1 MKTAYTNRLNST
13 AARMAGG
20 FSRKLVTSLGVALVA
35 IASAVPAN
43 ADVWLNETFEQ
54 YTVAAPPTAPTVT
67 LSPFLQQISSGATVV
82 GTVGNQM
89 CRYNKPTVTALSP
102 AGLQYSLSAANA
114 TPRPKGYISFK
125 ILQNTPPSP
134 AISSSDFSLR
144 LGSNDSTTMGSAN
157 SAFIDV
163 RFTPS
168 VSPATTCAF
177 SVRSGGTAQ
186 SVITTVSATA
196 QSTIKIWYNSD
207 VVGMPYTDPAGASQT
222 LSAASYVCYV
232 NNVLASASASGTTM
246 VGSVTTSGS
255 ASPAVTS
262 TVIGKLAFQCASSKA
277 VDFSVD
283 DIYAADSAPVVSTP
297 PVITSATT
305 KTGYQTVAFS
315 YQITA
320 DQGGLTSFALASGT
334 LPDGLTLNTA
344 TGLISGTPTT
354 IGVSNVTL
362 TATSGTTGTSAAAPL
377 AITITAPPAPV
388 ITSATTKTGYQTFA
402 FSYQITADQTVTSYA
417 LASGTLPDGLT
428 LDTAT
433 GIISGTPTT
442 IGVYNVTLTATG
454 ATGTSAAAPLAITI
468 NDQLN
473 TFSGSNVSMNTSA
486 SWSNGTPGSS
496 TGTGSYQDLALTSS
510 VTDLTT
516 TSSALWARSWNV
528 SNGSS
533 YTLTSVKTNGVTTY
547 RMGTTMPIVS
557 TFTNSVSG
565 ITNDLVY
572 LTGNSNI
579 TFSPLN
585 SIVPSTPSV
594 VELSNTGN
602 FNIGAGSTLTIDAVV
617 LETTGN
623 YGINKTSAGTV
634 GLSAKNTYSGGT
646 SLTAGSMNVSG
657 SAAPTRLA
665 QVKANV
671 TGGVVTGYTVVDGGA
686 GYTAVP
692 TVTVSK
698 NTGEGTVVEAKA
710 VATISGGAVTAVSIG
725 TVAGSGYTVAPKV
738 QIYSNQSPLGSGAVT
753 LAGGS
758 LNASVDTD
766 LSRMTFFPDVTNTF
780 FRINGTPLVINGSVS
795 LDVATDK
802 TLSAHALTG
811 NGGANLVTKTGAG
824 TLWLRGGGSTN
835 LAGGWSVNAGTLF
848 VGTTASSGTGTGLVT
863 MNGGNLRFSKGL
875 SSNGSYTGQGQD
887 TGLVVNQDTTI
898 TLDANPATPS
908 GSNTVSYGTND
919 SASGSVLTTGLTIG
933 TKTINLVKSAEA
945 KSSAD
950 ELGYSD
956 PLMTFYSANLS
967 GTATLNV
974 GALSQMS
981 LQNATGTGGVTKTG
995 TGRLSISER
1004 NVFDGAEPP
1013 VFVATLPNTYTGA
1026 TAINAGTAAFSGTQA
1041 SSITIANGAFLESSV
1056 GATPT
1061 TTGSLTLAA
1070 GSTVTIVGTPTL
1082 ASYTL
1087 FTAAGG
1093 ITGTPVLAVA
1103 VAGYDLVKDGNSLKL
1118 NAVSSGSYTTW
1129 ATANGITGQP
1139 ASGDFENDGI
1149 SNLVE
1154 YALGTNPTVSTQPA
1168 GVLAGNVITFTKGAD
1183 AIANGD
1189 VSWVIET
1196 SQTLENGSWTA
1207 QVTQAAGNA
1216 SATISYTLTP
1226 GSPAKNFARLKAT
1239 QN

>member
-1 MKTAYTNRLNST
+1 
-13 AARMAGG
+13 MAGG

-35 IASAVPAN
+35 LASAVPAN
-43 ADVWLNETFEQ
+43 AAEWLNETFEQ
-54 YTVAAPPTAPTVT
+54 YTVAAPPTAPT
-67 LSPFLQQISSGATVV
+67 
-82 GTVGNQM
+82 
-89 CRYNKPTVTALSP
+89 TALSP
-102 AGLQYSLSAANA
+102 QLNTAAIATVISSGGNKLAQYAKTTAAATGGSFTYSLSSPNFS
-114 TPRPKGYISFK
+114 TPRPKGFISFK
-125 ILQNTPPSP
+125 VTANATPS
-134 AISSSDFSLR
+134 ASVAGSYLAFR
-144 LGSNDSTTMGSAN
+144 LGANDVNSVGSTA
-157 SAFIDV
+157 SAFVDV
-163 RFTPS
+163 RLYQ
-168 VSPATTCAF
+168 PATTFGVKVYSANTQ
-177 SVRSGGTAQ
+177 SGGN
-186 SVITTVSATA
+186 TTLLPAGTNIIRV
-196 QSTIKIWYNSD
+196 WYNSD
-207 VVGMPYTDPAGASQT
+207 TVNTMAYTDPSGVARVLNT
-222 LSAASYVCYV
+222 ASYAAYV
-232 NNVLASASASGTTM
+232 NTVSINGSPTGSLLAS
-246 VGSVTTSGS
+246 SVTTSTG
-255 ASPAVTS
+255 VTS
-262 TVIGKLAFQCASSKA
+262 SVIGKIGFTCTSANTA
-277 VDFSVD
+277 DFSVD
-283 DIYAADSAPVVSTP
+283 DIYAADSAPVVTTP

-305 KTGYQTVAFS
+305 ATGYQGIAFS

-320 DQGGLTSFALASGT
+320 DQGALTSFALASGT
-334 LPDGLTLNTA
+334 LPTGLTLDTA
-344 TGLISGTPTT
+344 TGLISGTPSATGT
-354 IGVSNVTL
+354 SNVTL
-362 TATSGTTGTSAAAPL
+362 TATNTNGTSAAAPL
-377 AITITAPPAPV
+377 AITV
-388 ITSATTKTGYQTFA
+388 I
-402 FSYQITADQTVTSYA
+402 V
-417 LASGTLPDGLT
+417 P
-428 LDTAT
+428 
-433 GIISGTPTT
+433 
-442 IGVYNVTLTATG
+442 
-454 ATGTSAAAPLAITI
+454 
-468 NDQLN
+468 LN
-473 TFSGSNVSMNTSA
+473 TFSGSNVSLNTSA
-486 SWSNGTPGSS
+486 SWSLGAAPNS
-496 TGTGSYQDLALTSS
+496 TTSIGSYQDVALASS
-510 VTDLTT
+510 VTALT
-516 TSSALWARSWNV
+516 TSSGALFAKSWNV

-533 YTLTSVKTNGVTTY
+533 YTLTSVKTDGATTF
-547 RMGTTMPIVS
+547 RMGITSPVVT

-585 SIVPSTPSV
+585 SINALTPST
-594 VELSNTGN
+594 VELNNSGN
-602 FNIGAGSTLTIDAVV
+602 LNIGAGSTLNIDAV
-617 LETTGN
+617 TTGQ
-623 YGINKTSAGTV
+623 YALTKTSAGTV

-646 SLTAGSMNVSG
+646 TLTAGSMNVSG

-671 TGGVVTGYTVVDGGA
+671 TGGVVTGYTVVDGGE

-725 TVAGSGYTVAPKV
+725 TVAGSGYTLAPKV

-795 LDVATDK
+795 LEVATDK

-824 TLWLRGGGSTN
+824 TLWLRGGGPPN
-835 LAGGWSVNAGTLF
+835 NAPNHVGGWSVNAGTLF

-887 TGLVVNQDTTI
+887 AGLVVNQDTTI

-933 TKTINLVKSAEA
+933 TKTINLVKSAAA

-981 LQNATGTGGVTKTG
+981 LQNAVGTGGVTKTG

-1004 NVFDGAEPP
+1004 NVYDGAVPP
-1013 VFVATLPNTYTGA
+1013 AFVATLPNTYTGA

-1041 SSITIANGAFLESSV
+1041 SSITIANGALLESSV
-1056 GATPT
+1056 DATPT
-1061 TTGSLTLAA
+1061 TTGSLTLAV
-1070 GSTVTIVGTPTL
+1070 GSTVTIVGSTPTL

-1093 ITGTPVLAVA
+1093 ITGTPVLTVA

-1129 ATANGITGQP
+1129 AAANGITGQP

>member
-1 MKTAYTNRLNST
+1 MKTAYTSRFNST

-35 IASAVPAN
+35 LASAVPAN
-43 ADVWLNETFEQ
+43 AAEWLNETFEQ
-54 YTVAAPPTAPTVT
+54 YTVASPATAPTTT
-67 LSPFLQQISSGATVV
+67 LSPLLMTPVGYSTVV
-82 GTVGNQM
+82 SGNGGNMAKYAKAAAASTGSLQ
-89 CRYNKPTVTALSP
+89 YALST
-102 AGLQYSLSAANA
+102 GLTADG
-114 TPRPKGYISFK
+114 TGGTTRPQGYLSFK
-125 ILQNTPPSP
+125 ILQNT
-134 AISSSDFSLR
+134 SSVGTIAATSYLNFR
-144 LGSNDSTTMGSAN
+144 LGAKDTNGLSA
-157 SAFIDV
+157 SAAAFIDL
-163 RFTPS
+163 RFIQAATSNFKTQVSAATNTTLSISSTTVNTVKIWYNGTSSAWSYPDPTTGVSTTLNANTFVVFVNNVSGVTSPNGVLLPS
-168 VSPATTCAF
+168 SVTTLASPATT
-177 SVRSGGTAQ
+177 
-186 SVITTVSATA
+186 
-196 QSTIKIWYNSD
+196 STN
-207 VVGMPYTDPAGASQT
+207 
-222 LSAASYVCYV
+222 
-232 NNVLASASASGTTM
+232 
-246 VGSVTTSGS
+246 
-255 ASPAVTS
+255 
-262 TVIGKLAFQCASSKA
+262 IGKIAFVSSTA
-277 VDFSVD
+277 NGADFSVD
-283 DIYAADSAPVVSTP
+283 DIYAGDSAPVVTTP

-305 KTGYQTVAFS
+305 KTGYQNLAFS

-320 DQGGLTSFALASGT
+320 DQPGLTSFALASGS
-334 LPDGLTLNTA
+334 LPTGLTLDTV
-344 TGLISGTPTT
+344 TGLISGSPTT
-354 IGVSNVTL
+354 LGVSNITL
-362 TATSGTTGTSAAAPL
+362 TATNPNGTSAAAPL
-377 AITITAPPAPV
+377 AITV
-388 ITSATTKTGYQTFA
+388 IT
-402 FSYQITADQTVTSYA
+402 
-417 LASGTLPDGLT
+417 P
-428 LDTAT
+428 
-433 GIISGTPTT
+433 
-442 IGVYNVTLTATG
+442 
-454 ATGTSAAAPLAITI
+454 
-468 NDQLN
+468 LN

-496 TGTGSYQDLALTSS
+496 TALGSYQDLALTSS

-516 TSSALWARSWNV
+516 TSSALWARSWNI

-533 YTLTSVKTNGVTTY
+533 YTLTSVKIDGATTY

-572 LTGNSNI
+572 LAGNSNI

-585 SIVPSTPSV
+585 SSNPLTPSK

-617 LETTGN
+617 LETTGAF
-623 YGINKTSAGTV
+623 GINKTSAGTV
-634 GLSAKNTYSGGT
+634 GLSAANTYSGGT
-646 SLTAGSMNVSG
+646 TLTAGTMNITG

-671 TGGVVTGYTVVDGGA
+671 TGGVVTSYTITDGGA

-692 TVTVSK
+692 TVTVGK
-698 NTGEGTVVEAKA
+698 NSGEGTVVTATA
-710 VATISGGAVTAVSIG
+710 TATISGGAVTAVNVVLG
-725 TVAGSGYTVAPKV
+725 GSGYTLAPKV
-738 QIYSNQSPLGSGAVT
+738 QIFSNQSPLGNGAVA
-753 LAGGS
+753 LAGGT
-758 LNASVDTD
+758 LGASVDTD
-766 LSRMTFFPDVTNTF
+766 LSRMTYYPDATNTF
-780 FRINGTPLVINGSVS
+780 YRISGTNLTINGSVS
-795 LDVATDK
+795 LDVAADK
-802 TLSAHALTG
+802 TVSAYSLSG
-811 NGGANLVTKTGAG
+811 NNGANLVTKTGAG
-824 TLWLRGGGSTN
+824 TLWLRGGGATGVV
-835 LAGGWSVNAGTLF
+835 GGWSVNAGTLF
-848 VGTTASSGTGTGLVT
+848 VGTTSSSGTGTGLVT
-863 MNGGNLRFSKGL
+863 MNGGNLRFSKGI
-875 SSNGSYTGQGQD
+875 SSSGSYTGQGQD

-908 GSNTVSYGTND
+908 GSNTVAYGTNSTGD
-919 SASGSVLTTGLTIG
+919 GSVITTGLTIG
-933 TKTINLVKSAEA
+933 TKTINLVKSAAA

-956 PLMTFYSANLS
+956 PLMTFFSANLS

-981 LQNATGTGGVTKTG
+981 LQNAVGTGGVTKTG
-995 TGRLSISER
+995 AGRLSISER
-1004 NVFDGAEPP
+1004 NVYDGAVPP
-1013 VFVATLPNTYTGA
+1013 AFVATLPNTYTGA
-1026 TAINAGTAAFSGTQA
+1026 TAINAGTASFSGTQA

-1056 GATPT
+1056 DATPS

-1070 GSTVTIVGTPTL
+1070 GSTVTVVGSTPTL

-1103 VAGYDLVKDGNSLKL
+1103 VAGYELVKDGNSLKL

-1129 ATANGITGQP
+1129 AAANGITGQP

-1154 YALGTNPTVSTQPA
+1154 YALGTSPTVSTQPA

-1196 SQTLENGSWTA
+1196 SETLENGSWTA

-1216 SATISYTLTP
+1216 SPTISYTLTP

>member
-1 MKTAYTNRLNST
+1 MKTAYTSRFNSS

-35 IASAVPAN
+35 LASAVPAN
-43 ADVWLNETFEQ
+43 AAEWLNETFEQ
-54 YTVAAPPTAPTVT
+54 YTVAAPPTAPT
-67 LSPFLQQISSGATVV
+67 
-82 GTVGNQM
+82 
-89 CRYNKPTVTALSP
+89 TALSP
-102 AGLQYSLSAANA
+102 QLNTAAIATVISSGGNKLAQYAKTTAAATGGSFTYSLSSPNFS
-114 TPRPKGYISFK
+114 TPRPKGFISFK
-125 ILQNTPPSP
+125 VTANATPS
-134 AISSSDFSLR
+134 ASVAGSYLAFR
-144 LGSNDSTTMGSAN
+144 LGANDVNSVGSTA
-157 SAFIDV
+157 SAFVDV
-163 RFTPS
+163 RLYQ
-168 VSPATTCAF
+168 PATTFGVKVYSANTQ
-177 SVRSGGTAQ
+177 SGGN
-186 SVITTVSATA
+186 TTLLPAGTNIIRV
-196 QSTIKIWYNSD
+196 WYNSD
-207 VVGMPYTDPAGASQT
+207 TVNTMAYTDPSGVARVLNT
-222 LSAASYVCYV
+222 ASYAAYV
-232 NNVLASASASGTTM
+232 NTVSINGSPTGSLLAS
-246 VGSVTTSGS
+246 SVTTSTG
-255 ASPAVTS
+255 VTS
-262 TVIGKLAFQCASSKA
+262 SVIGKIGFTCTSANTA
-277 VDFSVD
+277 DFSVD
-283 DIYAADSAPVVSTP
+283 DIYAADSAPVVTTP

-305 KTGYQTVAFS
+305 ATGYQGIAFS

-320 DQGGLTSFALASGT
+320 DQGALTSFALASGT
-334 LPDGLTLNTA
+334 LPTGLTLDTA
-344 TGLISGTPTT
+344 TGLISGTPSATGT
-354 IGVSNVTL
+354 SNVTL
-362 TATSGTTGTSAAAPL
+362 TATNTNGTSAAAPL
-377 AITITAPPAPV
+377 AITV
-388 ITSATTKTGYQTFA
+388 I
-402 FSYQITADQTVTSYA
+402 V
-417 LASGTLPDGLT
+417 P
-428 LDTAT
+428 
-433 GIISGTPTT
+433 
-442 IGVYNVTLTATG
+442 
-454 ATGTSAAAPLAITI
+454 
-468 NDQLN
+468 LN
-473 TFSGSNVSMNTSA
+473 TFSGSNVSLNTSA
-486 SWSNGTPGSS
+486 SWSLGAAPNS
-496 TGTGSYQDLALTSS
+496 TTSIGSYQDVALASS
-510 VTDLTT
+510 VTALT
-516 TSSALWARSWNV
+516 TSSGALFAKSWNV

-533 YTLTSVKTNGVTTY
+533 YTLTSVKTDGATTF
-547 RMGTTMPIVS
+547 RMGITSPVVT

-585 SIVPSTPSV
+585 SINALTPST
-594 VELSNTGN
+594 VELNNSGN
-602 FNIGAGSTLTIDAVV
+602 LNIGAGSTLNIDAV
-617 LETTGN
+617 TTGQ
-623 YGINKTSAGTV
+623 YALTKTSAGTV

-646 SLTAGSMNVSG
+646 TLTAGSMNVSG

-671 TGGVVTGYTVVDGGA
+671 TGGVVTGYTVVDGGE

-725 TVAGSGYTVAPKV
+725 TVAGSGYTLAPKV

-795 LDVATDK
+795 LEVATDK

-824 TLWLRGGGSTN
+824 TLWLRGGGPPN
-835 LAGGWSVNAGTLF
+835 NAPNHVGGWSVNAGTLF

-887 TGLVVNQDTTI
+887 AGLVVNQDTTI

-933 TKTINLVKSAEA
+933 TKTINLVKSAAA

-981 LQNATGTGGVTKTG
+981 LQNAVGTGGVTKTG

-1004 NVFDGAEPP
+1004 NVYDGAVPP
-1013 VFVATLPNTYTGA
+1013 AFVATLPNTYTGA

-1041 SSITIANGAFLESSV
+1041 SSITIANGALLESSV
-1056 GATPT
+1056 DATPT
-1061 TTGSLTLAA
+1061 TTGSLTLAV
-1070 GSTVTIVGTPTL
+1070 GSTVTIVGSTPTL

-1093 ITGTPVLAVA
+1093 ITGTPVLAMA
-1103 VAGYDLVKDGNSLKL
+1103 VVGYDLVKDGNSLKL

-1129 ATANGITGQP
+1129 AAANGITGQP

>member
-1 MKTAYTNRLNST
+1 MASSVTALTT
-13 AARMAGG
+13 
-20 FSRKLVTSLGVALVA
+20 
-35 IASAVPAN
+35 
-43 ADVWLNETFEQ
+43 
-54 YTVAAPPTAPTVT
+54 
-67 LSPFLQQISSGATVV
+67 SSGA
-82 GTVGNQM
+82 
-89 CRYNKPTVTALSP
+89 L
-102 AGLQYSLSAANA
+102 
-114 TPRPKGYISFK
+114 
-125 ILQNTPPSP
+125 
-134 AISSSDFSLR
+134 
-144 LGSNDSTTMGSAN
+144 
-157 SAFIDV
+157 
-163 RFTPS
+163 
-168 VSPATTCAF
+168 
-177 SVRSGGTAQ
+177 
-186 SVITTVSATA
+186 
-196 QSTIKIWYNSD
+196 
-207 VVGMPYTDPAGASQT
+207 
-222 LSAASYVCYV
+222 
-232 NNVLASASASGTTM
+232 
-246 VGSVTTSGS
+246 
-255 ASPAVTS
+255 
-262 TVIGKLAFQCASSKA
+262 
-277 VDFSVD
+277 
-283 DIYAADSAPVVSTP
+283 
-297 PVITSATT
+297 
-305 KTGYQTVAFS
+305 
-315 YQITA
+315 
-320 DQGGLTSFALASGT
+320 FA
-334 LPDGLTLNTA
+334 
-344 TGLISGTPTT
+344 
-354 IGVSNVTL
+354 
-362 TATSGTTGTSAAAPL
+362 
-377 AITITAPPAPV
+377 
-388 ITSATTKTGYQTFA
+388 K
-402 FSYQITADQTVTSYA
+402 
-417 LASGTLPDGLT
+417 
-428 LDTAT
+428 
-433 GIISGTPTT
+433 
-442 IGVYNVTLTATG
+442 
-454 ATGTSAAAPLAITI
+454 
-468 NDQLN
+468 
-473 TFSGSNVSMNTSA
+473 
-486 SWSNGTPGSS
+486 
-496 TGTGSYQDLALTSS
+496 
-510 VTDLTT
+510 
-516 TSSALWARSWNV
+516 SWNV

-533 YTLTSVKTNGVTTY
+533 YTLTSVKTDGATTF
-547 RMGTTMPIVS
+547 RMGITSPVVT

-585 SIVPSTPSV
+585 SINALTPST
-594 VELSNTGN
+594 VELNNSGN
-602 FNIGAGSTLTIDAVV
+602 LNIGAGSTLNIDAV
-617 LETTGN
+617 TTGQ
-623 YGINKTSAGTV
+623 YALTKTSAGTV

-646 SLTAGSMNVSG
+646 TLTAGSMNVSG

-671 TGGVVTGYTVVDGGA
+671 TGGVVTGYTVVDGGE

-725 TVAGSGYTVAPKV
+725 TVAGSGYTLAPKV

-795 LDVATDK
+795 LEVATDK

-824 TLWLRGGGSTN
+824 TLWLRGGGPPN
-835 LAGGWSVNAGTLF
+835 NAPNHVGGWSVNAGTLF

-933 TKTINLVKSAEA
+933 TKTINLVKSAAA

-981 LQNATGTGGVTKTG
+981 LQNAVGTGGVTKTG

-1004 NVFDGAEPP
+1004 NVYDGAVPP
-1013 VFVATLPNTYTGA
+1013 AFVATLPNTYTGA

-1041 SSITIANGAFLESSV
+1041 SSITIANGALLESSV
-1056 GATPT
+1056 DATPT
-1061 TTGSLTLAA
+1061 TTGSLTLAV
-1070 GSTVTIVGTPTL
+1070 GSTVTIVGSTPTL

-1093 ITGTPVLAVA
+1093 ITGTPVLTVA

-1129 ATANGITGQP
+1129 AAANGITGQP

>member
-1 MKTAYTNRLNST
+1 MKTAYTISLNST

-35 IASAVPAN
+35 LASVVPAN

-54 YTVAAPPTAPTVT
+54 YTVAAPPTAPTVA
-67 LSPFLQQISSGATVV
+67 LSPFLQQISAASTVV

-89 CRYNKPTVTALSP
+89 CRYNKPTAATLSP

-125 ILQNTPPSP
+125 VVQNTPPSP
-134 AISSSDFSLR
+134 AISSSDLSLR

-177 SVRSGGTAQ
+177 SVRSGGATQ

-207 VVGMPYTDPAGASQT
+207 AVGMPYTDPVGAFQT

-232 NNVLASASASGTTM
+232 NNVLASASASGTTL
-246 VGSVTTSGS
+246 VGFVTTSAS
-255 ASPAVTS
+255 AVIPPVTS
-262 TVIGKLAFQCASSKA
+262 TVIGKLAFQCGSNKA

-283 DIYAADSAPVVSTP
+283 DIYAADSAPVVTTP

-305 KTGYQTVAFS
+305 ATGYQGIAFS

-334 LPDGLTLNTA
+334 LPA
-344 TGLISGTPTT
+344 
-354 IGVSNVTL
+354 
-362 TATSGTTGTSAAAPL
+362 
-377 AITITAPPAPV
+377 
-388 ITSATTKTGYQTFA
+388 
-402 FSYQITADQTVTSYA
+402 
-417 LASGTLPDGLT
+417 GLT

-433 GIISGTPTT
+433 GIISGTPSATGT
-442 IGVYNVTLTATG
+442 SNVTLTATNVN
-454 ATGTSAAAPLAITI
+454 GTSAAAPLAITVI
-468 NDQLN
+468 VPLN
-473 TFSGSNVSMNTSA
+473 TFSGSNVSLNTSA
-486 SWSNGTPGSS
+486 SWSLGAAPNS
-496 TGTGSYQDLALTSS
+496 TTSIGSYQDVALASS
-510 VTDLTT
+510 VTALT
-516 TSSALWARSWNV
+516 TSSGALFAKSWNV

-533 YTLTSVKTNGVTTY
+533 YTLTSVKPDGATTF
-547 RMGTTMPIVS
+547 RMGITSPVVT
-557 TFTNSVSG
+557 TFTNTVSG

-585 SIVPSTPSV
+585 SINALTPST
-594 VELSNTGN
+594 VELSNSGN
-602 FNIGAGSTLTIDAVV
+602 LNIGAGSTLNIDAV
-617 LETTGN
+617 TTGQ
-623 YGINKTSAGTV
+623 YALTKTSAGTV
-634 GLSAKNTYSGGT
+634 GLSAANTYNGGT
-646 SLTAGSMNVSG
+646 TLTAGSMNVSG

-710 VATISGGAVTAVSIG
+710 VATISGGAVTAVTIG

-753 LAGGS
+753 LAGGA

-780 FRINGTPLVINGSVS
+780 FRINGTPLIINGSVS
-795 LDVATDK
+795 LDVAADK
-802 TLSAHALTG
+802 TLSAHSLTG

-824 TLWLRGGGSTN
+824 TLWLRGGGATN
-835 LAGGWSVNAGTLF
+835 VVGGWSVNAGTLF

-887 TGLVVNQDTTI
+887 AGLVVNQDTTI

-933 TKTINLVKSAEA
+933 TKTINLVKSAAA

-981 LQNATGTGGVTKTG
+981 LQNAVGTGGVTKTG

-1004 NVFDGAEPP
+1004 NVYDGAVPP

-1056 GATPT
+1056 DATPS
-1061 TTGSLTLAA
+1061 TTGSLTLAV

-1118 NAVSSGSYTTW
+1118 NAVSSGSYSTW
-1129 ATANGITGQP
+1129 ATDNGISGEP

-1196 SQTLENGSWTA
+1196 SETLENGSWTA

-1216 SATISYTLTP
+1216 SPTISYTLTP

>member
-1 MKTAYTNRLNST
+1 MKTAYTSRFNSS

-35 IASAVPAN
+35 LASAVPAN
-43 ADVWLNETFEQ
+43 AAEWLNETFEQ

-82 GTVGNQM
+82 GTVGNEM

-134 AISSSDFSLR
+134 AIPSSDFSLR

-283 DIYAADSAPVVSTP
+283 DIYAADSAPVAPPVVTP
-297 PVITSATT
+297 PA
-305 KTGYQTVAFS
+305 
-315 YQITA
+315 
-320 DQGGLTSFALASGT
+320 
-334 LPDGLTLNTA
+334 
-344 TGLISGTPTT
+344 
-354 IGVSNVTL
+354 
-362 TATSGTTGTSAAAPL
+362 
-377 AITITAPPAPV
+377 

-402 FSYQITADQTVTSYA
+402 FSYQITADQAVTSYA
-417 LASGTLPDGLT
+417 LASGTLPAGLT

-442 IGVYNVTLTATG
+442 IGVSNVTLTATSST
-454 ATGTSAAAPLAITI
+454 TGTSAAAPLAITVI
-468 NDQLN
+468 VPLN
-473 TFSGSNVSMNTSA
+473 TFSGSNVSLNTSA
-486 SWSNGTPGSS
+486 SWSLGAAPNS
-496 TGTGSYQDLALTSS
+496 TTSIGSYQDVALASS
-510 VTDLTT
+510 VTALT
-516 TSSALWARSWNV
+516 TSSGALFAKSWNV

-533 YTLTSVKTNGVTTY
+533 YTLTSVKTDGATTF
-547 RMGTTMPIVS
+547 RMGITSPVVT

-585 SIVPSTPSV
+585 SINALTPST
-594 VELSNTGN
+594 VELNNSGN
-602 FNIGAGSTLTIDAVV
+602 LNIGAGSTLNIDAV
-617 LETTGN
+617 TTGQ
-623 YGINKTSAGTV
+623 YALTKTSAGTV

-646 SLTAGSMNVSG
+646 TLTAGSMNVSG

-671 TGGVVTGYTVVDGGA
+671 TGGVVTGYTVVDGGE

-710 VATISGGAVTAVSIG
+710 VATISGGAVTAVNINV
-725 TVAGSGYTVAPKV
+725 TAGSGYTLAPKV

-795 LDVATDK
+795 LEVATDK

-824 TLWLRGGGSTN
+824 TLWLRGGGPPN
-835 LAGGWSVNAGTLF
+835 NAPNHVGGWSVNAGTLF

-981 LQNATGTGGVTKTG
+981 LQNAVGTGGVTKTG

-1004 NVFDGAEPP
+1004 NVYDGAVPP
-1013 VFVATLPNTYTGA
+1013 AFVATLPNTYTGA

-1041 SSITIANGAFLESSV
+1041 SSITIANGALLESSV
-1056 GATPT
+1056 DATPT
-1061 TTGSLTLAA
+1061 TTGSLTLAV
-1070 GSTVTIVGTPTL
+1070 GSTVTIVGSTPTL

-1093 ITGTPVLAVA
+1093 ITGTPVLTVA

-1129 ATANGITGQP
+1129 AAANGITGQP

>member
-1 MKTAYTNRLNST
+1 MKTAYTSRFNSS

-35 IASAVPAN
+35 LASAVPAN
-43 ADVWLNETFEQ
+43 AAEWLNETFEQ
-54 YTVAAPPTAPTVT
+54 YTVAAPPTAPT
-67 LSPFLQQISSGATVV
+67 
-82 GTVGNQM
+82 
-89 CRYNKPTVTALSP
+89 TALSP
-102 AGLQYSLSAANA
+102 QLNTAAIATVISSGGNKLAQYAKTTAAATGGSFTYSLSSPNFS
-114 TPRPKGYISFK
+114 TPRPKGFISFK
-125 ILQNTPPSP
+125 VTANATPS
-134 AISSSDFSLR
+134 ASVAGSYLAFR
-144 LGSNDSTTMGSAN
+144 LGANDVNSVGSTA
-157 SAFIDV
+157 SAFVDV
-163 RFTPS
+163 RLYQ
-168 VSPATTCAF
+168 PATTFGVKVYSANTQ
-177 SVRSGGTAQ
+177 SGGN
-186 SVITTVSATA
+186 TTLLPAGTNIIRV
-196 QSTIKIWYNSD
+196 WYNSD
-207 VVGMPYTDPAGASQT
+207 TVNTMAYTDPSGVARVLNT
-222 LSAASYVCYV
+222 ASYAAYV
-232 NNVLASASASGTTM
+232 NTVSINGSPTGSLLAS
-246 VGSVTTSGS
+246 SVTTSTG
-255 ASPAVTS
+255 VTS
-262 TVIGKLAFQCASSKA
+262 SVIGKIGFTCTSANTA
-277 VDFSVD
+277 DFSVD
-283 DIYAADSAPVVSTP
+283 DIYAADSAPVVTTP

-305 KTGYQTVAFS
+305 ATGYQGIAFS

-320 DQGGLTSFALASGT
+320 DQGALTSFALASGT
-334 LPDGLTLNTA
+334 LPTGLTLDTA
-344 TGLISGTPTT
+344 TGLISGTPSATGT
-354 IGVSNVTL
+354 SNVTL
-362 TATSGTTGTSAAAPL
+362 TATNTNGTSAAAPL
-377 AITITAPPAPV
+377 AITV
-388 ITSATTKTGYQTFA
+388 I
-402 FSYQITADQTVTSYA
+402 V
-417 LASGTLPDGLT
+417 P
-428 LDTAT
+428 
-433 GIISGTPTT
+433 
-442 IGVYNVTLTATG
+442 
-454 ATGTSAAAPLAITI
+454 
-468 NDQLN
+468 LN
-473 TFSGSNVSMNTSA
+473 TFSGSNVSLNTSA
-486 SWSNGTPGSS
+486 SWSLGAAPNS
-496 TGTGSYQDLALTSS
+496 TTSIGSYQDVALASS
-510 VTDLTT
+510 VTALT
-516 TSSALWARSWNV
+516 TSSGALFAKSWNV

-533 YTLTSVKTNGVTTY
+533 YTLTSVKTDGATTF
-547 RMGTTMPIVS
+547 RMGITSPVVT

-585 SIVPSTPSV
+585 SINALTPST
-594 VELSNTGN
+594 VELNNSGN
-602 FNIGAGSTLTIDAVV
+602 LNIGAGSTLNIDAV
-617 LETTGN
+617 TTGQ
-623 YGINKTSAGTV
+623 YALTKTSAGTV

-646 SLTAGSMNVSG
+646 TLTAGSMNVSG

-671 TGGVVTGYTVVDGGA
+671 TGGVVTGYTVVDGGE

-725 TVAGSGYTVAPKV
+725 TVAGSGYTLAPKV

-795 LDVATDK
+795 LEVATDK

-824 TLWLRGGGSTN
+824 TLWLRGGGPPN
-835 LAGGWSVNAGTLF
+835 NAPNHVGGWSVNAGTLF

-887 TGLVVNQDTTI
+887 AGLVVNQDTTI

-933 TKTINLVKSAEA
+933 TKTINLVKSAAA

-981 LQNATGTGGVTKTG
+981 LQNAVGTGGVTKTG

-1004 NVFDGAEPP
+1004 NVYDGAVPP
-1013 VFVATLPNTYTGA
+1013 AFVATLPNTYTGA

-1041 SSITIANGAFLESSV
+1041 SSITIANGALLESSV
-1056 GATPT
+1056 DATPT
-1061 TTGSLTLAA
+1061 TTGSLTLAV
-1070 GSTVTIVGTPTL
+1070 GSTVTIVGSTPTL

-1093 ITGTPVLAVA
+1093 ITGTPVLTVA

-1129 ATANGITGQP
+1129 AAANGITGQP

>member
-1 MKTAYTNRLNST
+1 MKTAYTSRFNSS

-35 IASAVPAN
+35 LASAVPAN
-43 ADVWLNETFEQ
+43 AAEWLNETFEQ
-54 YTVAAPPTAPTVT
+54 YTVAAPPTAPT
-67 LSPFLQQISSGATVV
+67 
-82 GTVGNQM
+82 
-89 CRYNKPTVTALSP
+89 TALSP
-102 AGLQYSLSAANA
+102 QLNTAAIATVISSGGNKLAQYAKTTAAATGGSFTYSLSSPNFS
-114 TPRPKGYISFK
+114 TPRPKGFISFK
-125 ILQNTPPSP
+125 VTANATPS
-134 AISSSDFSLR
+134 ASVAGSYLAFR
-144 LGSNDSTTMGSAN
+144 LGANDVNSVGSTA
-157 SAFIDV
+157 SAFVDV
-163 RFTPS
+163 RLYQ
-168 VSPATTCAF
+168 PATTFGVKVYSANTQ
-177 SVRSGGTAQ
+177 SGGN
-186 SVITTVSATA
+186 TTLLPAGTNIIRV
-196 QSTIKIWYNSD
+196 WYNSD
-207 VVGMPYTDPAGASQT
+207 TVNTMAYTDPSGVARVLNT
-222 LSAASYVCYV
+222 ASYAAYV
-232 NNVLASASASGTTM
+232 NTVSINGSPTGSLLAS
-246 VGSVTTSGS
+246 SVTTSTG
-255 ASPAVTS
+255 VTS
-262 TVIGKLAFQCASSKA
+262 SVIGKIGFTCTSANTA
-277 VDFSVD
+277 DFSVD
-283 DIYAADSAPVVSTP
+283 DIYAADSAPVVTTP

-305 KTGYQTVAFS
+305 ATGYQGIAFS

-320 DQGGLTSFALASGT
+320 DQGALTSFALASGT
-334 LPDGLTLNTA
+334 LPTGLTLDTA
-344 TGLISGTPTT
+344 TGLISGTPSATGT
-354 IGVSNVTL
+354 SNVTL
-362 TATSGTTGTSAAAPL
+362 TATNTNGTSAAAPL
-377 AITITAPPAPV
+377 AITV
-388 ITSATTKTGYQTFA
+388 I
-402 FSYQITADQTVTSYA
+402 V
-417 LASGTLPDGLT
+417 P
-428 LDTAT
+428 
-433 GIISGTPTT
+433 
-442 IGVYNVTLTATG
+442 
-454 ATGTSAAAPLAITI
+454 
-468 NDQLN
+468 LN
-473 TFSGSNVSMNTSA
+473 TFSGSNVSLNTSA
-486 SWSNGTPGSS
+486 SWSLGAAPNS
-496 TGTGSYQDLALTSS
+496 TTSIGSYQDVALASS
-510 VTDLTT
+510 VTALT
-516 TSSALWARSWNV
+516 TSSGALFAKSWNV

-533 YTLTSVKTNGVTTY
+533 YTLTSVKTDGATTF
-547 RMGTTMPIVS
+547 RMGITSPVVT

-585 SIVPSTPSV
+585 SINALTPST
-594 VELSNTGN
+594 VELNNSGN
-602 FNIGAGSTLTIDAVV
+602 LNIGAGSTLNIDAV
-617 LETTGN
+617 TTGQ
-623 YGINKTSAGTV
+623 YALTKTSAGTV

-646 SLTAGSMNVSG
+646 TLTAGSMNVSG

-671 TGGVVTGYTVVDGGA
+671 TGGVVTGYTVVDGGE

-725 TVAGSGYTVAPKV
+725 TVAGSGYTLAPKV

-795 LDVATDK
+795 LEVATDK

-824 TLWLRGGGSTN
+824 TLWLRGGGPPN
-835 LAGGWSVNAGTLF
+835 NAPNHVGGWSVNAGTLF
-848 VGTTASSGTGTGLVT
+848 VGTSASSGTGTGLVT

-887 TGLVVNQDTTI
+887 AGLVVNQDTTI

-933 TKTINLVKSAEA
+933 TKTINLVKSAAA

-981 LQNATGTGGVTKTG
+981 LQNAVGTGGVTKTG

-1004 NVFDGAEPP
+1004 NVYDGAVPP
-1013 VFVATLPNTYTGA
+1013 AFVATLPNTYTGA

-1041 SSITIANGAFLESSV
+1041 SSITIANGALLESSV
-1056 GATPT
+1056 DATPT
-1061 TTGSLTLAA
+1061 TTGSLTLAV
-1070 GSTVTIVGTPTL
+1070 GSTVTIVGSTPTL

-1093 ITGTPVLAVA
+1093 ITGTPVLAMA
-1103 VAGYDLVKDGNSLKL
+1103 VVGYDLVKDGNSLKL

-1129 ATANGITGQP
+1129 AAANGITGQP

>member
-1 MKTAYTNRLNST
+1 
-13 AARMAGG
+13 MAGG

-35 IASAVPAN
+35 LASAVPAN
-43 ADVWLNETFEQ
+43 ADVWLDETFSD
-54 YTVAAPPTAPTVT
+54 YIVAAPPTAPNTT
-67 LSPFLQQISSGATVV
+67 LSPLLLTPVAYSTVV
-82 GTVGNQM
+82 SVNSTNMGK
-89 CRYNKPTVTALSP
+89 YAKAAVTTTGSLQYGLS
-102 AGLQYSLSAANA
+102 AGLTADGSGGI
-114 TPRPKGYISFK
+114 TRPQGYLSFK
-125 ILQNTPPSP
+125 ILQNT
-134 AISSSDFSLR
+134 SSVGTIATNSYLNFR
-144 LGSNDSTTMGSAN
+144 LGAKDTNGLSSAAA
-157 SAFIDV
+157 SFIDV
-163 RFTPS
+163 RFLQ
-168 VSPATTCAF
+168 A
-177 SVRSGGTAQ
+177 
-186 SVITTVSATA
+186 ATA
-196 QSTIKIWYNSD
+196 NFKVNTGSNSTLTISPTAVNIVKIWYNGTSSAWSY
-207 VVGMPYTDPAGASQT
+207 PDPTSGAST
-222 LSAASYVCYV
+222 LLNANTFVVFV
-232 NNVLASASASGTTM
+232 NNVLGVASANGITLAT
-246 VGSVTTSGS
+246 SVTTTGTTLSS
-255 ASPAVTS
+255 N
-262 TVIGKLAFQCASSKA
+262 IGKIAFLSSSSNGA
-277 VDFSVD
+277 DFSVD
-283 DIYAADSAPVVSTP
+283 DIYAADAAPVLTTP

-305 KTGYQTVAFS
+305 VTGYQNIAFS

-320 DQGGLTSFALASGT
+320 DQPALTSFALASGT
-334 LPDGLTLNTA
+334 LPTGLTLDTV
-344 TGLISGTPTT
+344 TGLISGTPSATGT
-354 IGVSNVTL
+354 SNVTL
-362 TATSGTTGTSAAAPL
+362 TATNANGTSAAAPL
-377 AITITAPPAPV
+377 AITV
-388 ITSATTKTGYQTFA
+388 I
-402 FSYQITADQTVTSYA
+402 V
-417 LASGTLPDGLT
+417 P
-428 LDTAT
+428 
-433 GIISGTPTT
+433 
-442 IGVYNVTLTATG
+442 
-454 ATGTSAAAPLAITI
+454 
-468 NDQLN
+468 LN
-473 TFSGSNVSMNTSA
+473 TFSGSNVSLNTSA
-486 SWSNGTPGSS
+486 SWSLGAAPNSS
-496 TGTGSYQDLALTSS
+496 LSIGSYQDVALASS
-510 VTDLTT
+510 VTALT
-516 TSSALWARSWNV
+516 TSSGSLFAKSWNV

-533 YTLTSVKTNGVTTY
+533 YTLTSVKPDGATTFKMGITSPVVT
-547 RMGTTMPIVS
+547 
-557 TFTNSVSG
+557 TFTNTVSG

-585 SIVPSTPSV
+585 SINALTPST
-594 VELSNTGN
+594 VELNNSGN
-602 FNIGAGSTLTIDAVV
+602 LNIGAGSTLNIDAV
-617 LETTGN
+617 TTGS
-623 YGINKTSAGTV
+623 YALTKTSAGTV
-634 GLSAKNTYSGGT
+634 GLSAANTYNGGT
-646 SLTAGSMNVSG
+646 TLTAGTMNVSG

-665 QVKANV
+665 QVKADV

-710 VATISGGAVTAVSIG
+710 VATISGGAVTAVNINV
-725 TVAGSGYTVAPKV
+725 TAGSGYTLAPKV

-753 LAGGS
+753 LASGA

-766 LSRMTFFPDVTNTF
+766 LSRMTFFPDATNTF
-780 FRINGTPLVINGSVS
+780 FRINGTPLIINGSVS
-795 LDVATDK
+795 LDVAADK

-811 NGGANLVTKTGAG
+811 NGGANLVTKTGVG
-824 TLWLRGGGSTN
+824 TLWLRGGGATN
-835 LAGGWSVNAGTLF
+835 VVGGWSVNAGTLF

-875 SSNGSYTGQGQD
+875 SSSGSYTGQGQD
-887 TGLVVNQDTTI
+887 AGLVVNQDTTI

-933 TKTINLVKSAEA
+933 TKTINLVKSAAA

-981 LQNATGTGGVTKTG
+981 LQNAVGTGGVTKTG

-1004 NVFDGAEPP
+1004 NVYDGAVPP

-1056 GATPT
+1056 GATPS

-1070 GSTVTIVGTPTL
+1070 GSAVTIVGTPTL

-1118 NAVSSGSYTTW
+1118 NAVSSGSYSTW
-1129 ATANGITGQP
+1129 AAANGITGEP

-1154 YALGTNPTVSTQPA
+1154 YALGTDPTVSTQPA

-1196 SQTLENGSWTA
+1196 SETLENGSWTA
-1207 QVTQAAGNA
+1207 QVTQAAGDA
-1216 SATISYTLTP
+1216 TATISYTLTP

>member
-35 IASAVPAN
+35 FASAVPAN
-43 ADVWLNETFEQ
+43 AEVWLNETFSD
-54 YTVAAPPTAPTVT
+54 YIVASPPTAPNTT
-67 LSPFLQQISSGATVV
+67 LSPLLLTPVAYSTVV
-82 GTVGNQM
+82 SANSTNMG
-89 CRYNKPTVTALSP
+89 RYAKAAAATTGSLQYGLS
-102 AGLQYSLSAANA
+102 AGLTADG
-114 TPRPKGYISFK
+114 TGGITRPQGYLSFK
-125 ILQNTPPSP
+125 ILQNT
-134 AISSSDFSLR
+134 SSVGTIAANSYLNFR
-144 LGSNDSTTMGSAN
+144 LGAKDTNGLSSAAA
-157 SAFIDV
+157 SFIDV
-163 RFTPS
+163 RFLQ
-168 VSPATTCAF
+168 A
-177 SVRSGGTAQ
+177 
-186 SVITTVSATA
+186 ATA
-196 QSTIKIWYNSD
+196 NFKVNTGTNSTLSISPTAVNTVKIWYNGTSSAWSY
-207 VVGMPYTDPAGASQT
+207 PDPTSGLSIT
-222 LSAASYVCYV
+222 LSANTFVVFV
-232 NNVLASASASGTTM
+232 NNNLGVASPNGIALATT
-246 VGSVTTSGS
+246 VNTIPAVTGPP
-255 ASPAVTS
+255 AVPAVTS
-262 TVIGKLAFQCASSKA
+262 TNIGKIAFLSSSSNGA
-277 VDFSVD
+277 DFSVD
-283 DIYAADSAPVVSTP
+283 DIYAADAAPVVSTP

-305 KTGYQTVAFS
+305 VTGYQNIAFS

-320 DQGGLTSFALASGT
+320 DQPALTSFALASGT
-334 LPDGLTLNTA
+334 LPTGLTLDTA
-344 TGLISGTPTT
+344 TGFISGTPSATGT
-354 IGVSNVTL
+354 SNVTL
-362 TATSGTTGTSAAAPL
+362 TATNTNGTSAAAPL
-377 AITITAPPAPV
+377 AITV
-388 ITSATTKTGYQTFA
+388 I
-402 FSYQITADQTVTSYA
+402 V
-417 LASGTLPDGLT
+417 P
-428 LDTAT
+428 
-433 GIISGTPTT
+433 
-442 IGVYNVTLTATG
+442 
-454 ATGTSAAAPLAITI
+454 
-468 NDQLN
+468 LN
-473 TFSGSNVSMNTSA
+473 TFSGSNVSLNISA
-486 SWSNGTPGSS
+486 SWSLGAAPNSS
-496 TGTGSYQDLALTSS
+496 ASIGSYQDVALASS
-510 VTDLTT
+510 VTALT
-516 TSSALWARSWNV
+516 TSSGMFAKSWNV

-533 YTLTSVKTNGVTTY
+533 YTLTSVKPDGATTFKMGSTSPVVT
-547 RMGTTMPIVS
+547 
-557 TFTNSVSG
+557 TFTNTVSG

-585 SIVPSTPSV
+585 SINALTPST
-594 VELSNTGN
+594 VELNNSGN
-602 FNIGAGSTLTIDAVV
+602 LNIGAGSTLNIDAV
-617 LETTGN
+617 TTGQ
-623 YGINKTSAGTV
+623 YALTKTSAGTV

-725 TVAGSGYTVAPKV
+725 TVAGSGYTLAPKV

-766 LSRMTFFPDVTNTF
+766 LSRMTFFPDATNTF

-824 TLWLRGGGSTN
+824 TLWLRGGGATN
-835 LAGGWSVNAGTLF
+835 VVGGWSVNAGTLF

-1013 VFVATLPNTYTGA
+1013 VFLATLPNTYTGA

-1168 GVLAGNVITFTKGAD
+1168 GVLAGNVITFAKGAD

-1196 SQTLENGSWTA
+1196 SQTLENGSWTT

>member
-35 IASAVPAN
+35 LASAVPAN

-54 YTVAAPPTAPTVT
+54 YTVASPPTAPTVA
-67 LSPFLQQISSGATVV
+67 LSPFLQQISAASTVV

-125 ILQNTPPSP
+125 IVQNTPPSP

-246 VGSVTTSGS
+246 VGFVTTSGS

-334 LPDGLTLNTA
+334 LPDGLTLDTA
-344 TGLISGTPTT
+344 TGIISGTPTT

-362 TATSGTTGTSAAAPL
+362 TATSST
-377 AITITAPPAPV
+377 
-388 ITSATTKTGYQTFA
+388 
-402 FSYQITADQTVTSYA
+402 
-417 LASGTLPDGLT
+417 
-428 LDTAT
+428 
-433 GIISGTPTT
+433 
-442 IGVYNVTLTATG
+442 
-454 ATGTSAAAPLAITI
+454 TGTSAAAPLAITI

-547 RMGTTMPIVS
+547 RMGTTMPIVN

-565 ITNDLVY
+565 IANDLVY

-602 FNIGAGSTLTIDAVV
+602 FNIGAGSTLSIDAVV

-725 TVAGSGYTVAPKV
+725 TVAGSGYTLAPKV

-766 LSRMTFFPDVTNTF
+766 LSRMTFFPDATNTF

-919 SASGSVLTTGLTIG
+919 SATGSVLTTGLTIG

-1129 ATANGITGQP
+1129 ATANGIAGQP
-1139 ASGDFENDGI
+1139 ASGDFENYGI

-1196 SQTLENGSWTA
+1196 SETLENGSWTA
-1207 QVTQAAGNA
+1207 QVTQAAGDTT
-1216 SATISYTLTP
+1216 ATISYTLTP